1 MQEDVYAPLL
11 DALAKPVEAGR
22 SAAIS
27 LRQLLSDNPKLAE
40 LGWARI
46 QQAILVLVGAGHLQP
61 CPADAKGE
69 GRRRDAARRFNLAV
83 LEKARHSADLQFL
96 ASPVTGGG
104 IAVGR
109 FQQLFMLALSEGKK
123 QPREWAE
130 FVWRILDGQGQRIL
144 KEGKALESAEDNIA
158 ELTAQAETFAEKQV
172 PVLRQL
178 GVA

>member
-1 MQEDVYAPLL
+1 R
-11 DALAKPVEAGR
+11 PVEAGR

-46 QQAILVLVGAGHLQP
+46 QQALLVLVGAGHVQP

-69 GRRRDAARRFNLAV
+69 GKRRESARRFNLAV
-83 LEKARHSADLQFL
+83 MEKARHSADLQFL

-104 IAVGR
+104 LAVDR
-109 FQQLFMLALSEGKK
+109 FQQLFLLALSQGDKD
-123 QPREWAE
+123 PAG
-130 FVWRILDGQGQRIL
+130 FAWRVLDAQGQRIVRD
-144 KEGKALESAEDNIA
+144 GKPLEIIDDNIA
-158 ELTAQAETFAEKQV
+158 ELKDRYAAFAKRL
-172 PVLRQL
+172 PTLKSL